1 MWDKILFVYLLGI
14 VLSQPVY
21 IWVGRTLCKIEDADG
36 ELYCQD
42 DGMYYDYEP
51 RKPNYPLVMVL
62 MTLGGIFWPLIIPFA
77 VFVPLKFILM
87 DKMGQLHPGDGETPD
102 PDEDTYL

>member
-21 IWVGRTLCKIEDADG
+21 IWVGRTLCKIEDVD
-36 ELYCQD
+36 EEFYCQD
-42 DGMYYDYEP
+42 NDVYYEP

-62 MTLGGIFWPLIIPFA
+62 MTLGGIFWPLIILFA
-77 VFVPLKFILM
+77 LFAPLTFILM
-87 DKMGQLHPGDGETPD
+87 DKMGRLHPENGKAPD
-102 PDEDTYL
+102 PDEGTYL

>member
-21 IWVGRTLCKIEDADG
+21 IWVGRTLCKIEDVDE

-42 DGMYYDYEP
+42 NGVYYEP

-62 MTLGGIFWPLIIPFA
+62 MTLGGIFWPLVILFA
-77 VFVPLKFILM
+77 IFYRSRLS
-87 DKMGQLHPGDGETPD
+87 
-102 PDEDTYL
+102 

>member
-21 IWVGRTLCKIEDADG
+21 IWVGRTLCKIEDVDE

-42 DGMYYDYEP
+42 NGVYYEP
-51 RKPNYPLVMVL
+51 K
-62 MTLGGIFWPLIIPFA
+62 
-77 VFVPLKFILM
+77 K
-87 DKMGQLHPGDGETPD
+87 
-102 PDEDTYL
+102 